1 MIWQDFKVKRL
12 LAWQTNVELISD
24 AMQKVI

>member
-12 LAWQTNVELISD
+12 LAWLTNAEQMSGV
-24 AMQKVI
+24 MPKVI